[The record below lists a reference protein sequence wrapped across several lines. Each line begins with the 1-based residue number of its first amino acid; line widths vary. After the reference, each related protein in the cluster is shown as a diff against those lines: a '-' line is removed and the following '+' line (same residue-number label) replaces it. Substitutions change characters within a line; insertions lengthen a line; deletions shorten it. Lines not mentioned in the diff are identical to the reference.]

1 MLSAI
6 IGFVLSNPT
15 ILAIIGGIVAALG
28 FGYQQR
34 RAGRKAERAKQ
45 DRERLESI
53 TEAQRIDEAIA
64 GRDPDKN
71 REELGRWSPW
81 GKH

>member
-1 MLSAI
+1 MTALIAFILGS
-6 IGFVLSNPT
+6 PT

-45 DRERLESI
+45 DRARLETI

-64 GRDPDKN
+64 GRDADEN
-71 REELGRWSPW
+71 RERLGRW
-81 GKH
+81 GR